1 MATRTWIGT
10 TNDNPTVTSN
20 WLEGVVPVAG
30 DDVVF
35 NSTYSNPCTLV
46 ADFPATGQFR
56 SLTMVGYTG
65 TLNFGN
71 YKMYVGQ
78 GNYNGTI
85 LDAGTTANFTCG
97 SGGIELYSNTTT
109 SSNYNVIKCNNSN
122 LRNVNFFLRNSGLG
136 RYIDAQT
143 DWYCK
148 NLTIINYST
157 YLSNRS
163 YNIYIYGNITSL
175 AGINNSNVD
184 LNIFAMSLYLR
195 GNGVLD
201 FSNFIQVHASVYVE
215 GNYTLNKNASFLIN
229 NTTNNSA
236 GVYFNGGTINC
247 NSYDLIL
254 LITGLFYPHY
264 IDINQPIDNLII
276 HSSTFYLST
285 VVINHKLIVNNKFQ
299 LIERPA
305 SRVPYLIVKSN
316 TTGTKV
322 DIELGNNCKYLIYG
336 HQLQDLRF
344 NIPVKAFYSQITNC
358 ENITNGEYPN
368 VNISVF

>member
-20 WLEGVVPVAG
+20 WLEGVVPVDG
-30 DDVVF
+30 DDVVY

-122 LRNVNFFLRNSGLG
+122 LRNVNFFLRNNSLG

-236 GVYFNGGTINC
+236 GVYFNGGTIDC
-247 NSYDLIL
+247 NGYDLIIL
-254 LITGLFYPHY
+254 TSGNNYPHY
-264 IDINQPIDNLII
+264 ISIPEIDNLVIMQQ
-276 HSSTFYLST
+276 STYLSSIIFSNT
-285 VVINHKLIVNNKFQ
+285 TKINNKFQ
-299 LIERPA
+299 LFERCS
-305 SRVPYLIVKSN
+305 SRVPYCSVKSP

-322 DIELGNNCKYLIYG
+322 DIVLGNNCKYLIYG
-336 HQLQDLRF
+336 NVLKDLRF

-358 ENITNGEYPN
+358 ENITNFEYPD
-368 VNISVF
+368 VKVSVS